1 MKLSTDLSNMEHEIG
16 GSLTIRECSRENDDG
31 SASFGLI
38 VVAVDFSSEHDTVD
52 FILNE
57 GKVEE
62 LTLWLFEEVKKQ
74 IITGA

>member
-16 GSLTIRECSRENDDG
+16 GSLPIGECSRETGDG

-38 VVAVDFSSEHDTVD
+38 VVAVDFSSEHDTVA

-62 LTLWLFEEVKKQ
+62 LTLRLFEEVKKQ